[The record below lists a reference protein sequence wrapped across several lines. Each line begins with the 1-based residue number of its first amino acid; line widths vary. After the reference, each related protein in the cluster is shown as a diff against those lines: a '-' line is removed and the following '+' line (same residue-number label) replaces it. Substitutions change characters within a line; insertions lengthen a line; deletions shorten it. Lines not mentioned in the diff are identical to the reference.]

1 MFLTRCFIRDWKRKR
16 KDNCI
21 SVNRRLEVNQTLIPN
36 LYNSKVSNRAAR
48 GTRWMTTRIQITDT
62 RTNIGGNKFSD
73 GQLRNSYDPM
83 HNIHS
88 VHIRNRE
95 SVKTASIIRIL
106 GKLTRWRGSL
116 HPLVYMQKCIIALFY
131 NRLPRNST
139 FQKFPNAI
147 SNIFSWNLKWDIFR
161 LWGDNLMIK
170 LL

>member
-48 GTRWMTTRIQITDT
+48 GTRWMATRIQITDT

-131 NRLPRNST
+131 NLEIRHFKN
-139 FQKFPNAI
+139 FQTQFRIYSRGIWNEI
-147 SNIFSWNLKWDIFR
+147 SFDCEATI
-161 LWGDNLMIK
+161 
-170 LL
+170 